1 MEQKRIVDVDA
12 TEALGELSQ
21 GVELKY
27 RIVEVSQHKRKK
39 QDDGTFKWVDE
50 VYYQVEEIV
59 PSDWFGRKWQTVVFE
74 DEYGTISE
82 FEDISDIGDWL
93 LYRDG
98 KRYNVVKR
106 YKKRD

>member
-1 MEQKRIVDVDA
+1 MEQKRIVNVDA
-12 TEALGELSQ
+12 SEALSERNQ

-27 RIVEVSQHKRKK
+27 RVVEVSQHKRKK
-39 QDDGTFKWVDE
+39 QDDGTFEWVDE

-59 PSDWFGRKWQTVVFE
+59 PSRWFGRKWQTVVFE

-82 FEDISDIGDWL
+82 FEDISDIRDWL

-98 KRYNVVKR
+98 KIYTVVKR

>member
-1 MEQKRIVDVDA
+1 MEQKRIVDVDTSEELA
-12 TEALGELSQ
+12 ELSQ
-21 GVELKY
+21 GVELEY
-27 RIVEVSQHKRKK
+27 RIVEVKQHRRKK
-39 QDDGTFKWVDE
+39 QDDGTLKWVDE

-59 PSDWFGRKWQTVVFE
+59 PSGWFSRKWQTVVFE

-82 FEDISDIGDWL
+82 FKDISDIKDWL

-98 KRYNVVKR
+98 KRYKVVKR

>member
-1 MEQKRIVDVDA
+1 MSEKRIANVD
-12 TEALGELSQ
+12 TSEALAELNQ
-21 GVELKY
+21 GIELKY

-50 VYYQVEEIV
+50 VCYQVEEIV
-59 PSDWFGRKWQTVVFE
+59 PSGWFSRKWQTVVFE

-82 FEDISDIGDWL
+82 FENISDIRDWL

-98 KRYNVVKR
+98 KRYTVVKR

>member
-1 MEQKRIVDVDA
+1 MEQRRIVDVDA

-39 QDDGTFKWVDE
+39 QDDGTFKWIDE

-59 PSDWFGRKWQTVVFE
+59 PSSWFGRKWQTVVFE
-74 DEYGTISE
+74 DEYGTISG
-82 FEDISDIGDWL
+82 FEDISDIRDWL

-98 KRYNVVKR
+98 KRYRVVKR

>member
-12 TEALGELSQ
+12 TEALAEFRQ
-21 GVELKY
+21 DVELKY

-59 PSDWFGRKWQTVVFE
+59 PSGWFSRKWQTVVFE

-82 FEDISDIGDWL
+82 FEDISDIRDWL
-93 LYRDG
+93 LYSDG
-98 KRYNVVKR
+98 KSYKVVKR
-106 YKKRD
+106 YKKGD

>member
-12 TEALGELSQ
+12 TEALAELSQ
-21 GVELKY
+21 GVELEY

-59 PSDWFGRKWQTVVFE
+59 PSGWFSRKWQTVVFE
-74 DEYGTISE
+74 DEYSTISV
-82 FEDISDIGDWL
+82 FENISYIKDWL

-98 KRYNVVKR
+98 KRYTVVKR

>member
-12 TEALGELSQ
+12 TEELGELSQ

-50 VYYQVEEIV
+50 IYYQVEEIV
-59 PSDWFGRKWQTVVFE
+59 PSGWFSRKWQTVVFE
-74 DEYGTISE
+74 D
-82 FEDISDIGDWL
+82 ISDIRDWL

-98 KRYNVVKR
+98 KRYTVVKR

>member
-12 TEALGELSQ
+12 TEALAEFCQ
-21 GVELKY
+21 DVELEY
-27 RIVEVSQHKRKK
+27 RIVEVKQHRRKK
-39 QDDGTFKWVDE
+39 QDDGTLKWVDE
-50 VYYQVEEIV
+50 VYYQVEKIV
-59 PSDWFGRKWQTVVFE
+59 PSGWFSRKWQTVVFQ

-82 FEDISDIGDWL
+82 FEDISNIKEWL

-98 KRYNVVKR
+98 KRYTVVKR

>member
-1 MEQKRIVDVDA
+1 MEQKRIVDVEA
-12 TEALGELSQ
+12 TEELGELSQ

-59 PSDWFGRKWQTVVFE
+59 PSGWFSRNGK
-74 DEYGTISE
+74 
-82 FEDISDIGDWL
+82 L
-93 LYRDG
+93 LCL
-98 KRYNVVKR
+98 KMNMVPFLNLKIFLIL
-106 YKKRD
+106 

>member
-1 MEQKRIVDVDA
+1 MEQKRIVDVET
-12 TEALGELSQ
+12 TEELAEFSQ
-21 GVELKY
+21 GVELEY
-27 RIVEVSQHKRKK
+27 RIVEVKQHRRKK

-59 PSDWFGRKWQTVVFE
+59 PSSWFSRKWQTVVFE

-82 FEDISDIGDWL
+82 FEDISDIRDWL

-98 KRYNVVKR
+98 KRYTVVKR

>member
-12 TEALGELSQ
+12 TESLAELSQ
-21 GVELKY
+21 GVELEY
-27 RIVEVSQHKRKK
+27 RIVEVKQHRRKK
-39 QDDGTFKWVDE
+39 QDDGTLKWVDDI
-50 VYYQVEEIV
+50 YYQVEEIV
-59 PSDWFGRKWQTVVFE
+59 PSGWFSRKWQTVVFG

-82 FEDISDIGDWL
+82 FEDISDIKDWL

-98 KRYNVVKR
+98 KRYEVVKR

>member
-12 TEALGELSQ
+12 TEELGELSQ

-59 PSDWFGRKWQTVVFE
+59 PSGWFSRKWQTVVFE
-74 DEYGTISE
+74 D
-82 FEDISDIGDWL
+82 ISDIRDWL

-98 KRYNVVKR
+98 KRYTVVKR